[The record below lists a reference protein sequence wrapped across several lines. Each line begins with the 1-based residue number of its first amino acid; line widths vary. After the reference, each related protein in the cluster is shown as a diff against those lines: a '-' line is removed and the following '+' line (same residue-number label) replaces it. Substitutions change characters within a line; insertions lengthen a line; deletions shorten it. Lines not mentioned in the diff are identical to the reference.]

1 MSTLMQ
7 DLRYALRGLRRNP
20 GFTGIAVLTLAL
32 GIGANAAIFS
42 VLHGVVLR
50 PLDFHEPERLVRV
63 FGGSTGTTTF
73 SGPNF
78 EDLRAEAEVFEELV
92 AYDTEL
98 RTLTGLESAERIS
111 IATVT
116 SGFFRVLGRPPVL
129 GREFLPEEMEPG
141 RHRVAVVSHGF
152 WQQRLAGHAAVL
164 GQTMVLDGEVH
175 TIVGVAPPDFDY
187 PAGRAVWLPLVRE
200 GMFLGRG
207 AIWLDVLG
215 RLRPGVTPEAAARDV
230 ERVTAQLV
238 EAYPDNAL
246 LQTSV
251 RPLHDVEVGE
261 MRTPLLILLGAVGFV
276 LLIACA
282 NVANLLLAR
291 AASRAGEL
299 GLRVALGAGRG
310 RLVRQFLTESLVLAL
325 LGGAAG
331 LLLASLGT
339 RLLLALSPT
348 WLPRVEDV
356 TVNGTVVGFT
366 LVVTVL
372 TGVLFGL
379 VPAVQVAR
387 ADLRRLLAE
396 HGRGGLGGRNRMR
409 GGLVVVQTGLAVML
423 LIGAGLLLRS
433 FAGLMQVDP
442 GFRAERVLAFSV
454 SLPEGSYPGDPEAR
468 EFYRQLLDR
477 VGSLPGVQSA
487 ASVLAAPMSGTN
499 FNISFEVAGRPPL
512 PPGHGQGL
520 QVGIASPDYLETV
533 GIPILRGRGLT
544 GFDREGAPPVALI
557 NEAAVREFFPDEDP
571 LGQTILLGW
580 TRDYVQVT
588 GEVVGVVGDVR
599 QFGLASE
606 PVAEIYLAHAQ
617 VPNLAMTVVV
627 RAAGDPLTLIPGLR
641 AELQALDPSLAAGR
655 FRTLEQ
661 DMSASAAQS
670 RFYMLLLAIFAA
682 VALVLASIGIFGV
695 TSYSVSQRTREIG
708 IRMALGAVHSLIVRQ
723 VVGRAV
729 ALASV
734 GVALGLAGAG
744 VLTRVLSSLLYG
756 VSAIDPLTY
765 ALVGLAFGAVAALA
779 SFLPARRATQV
790 DPLVVLR
797 SE

>member
-1 MSTLMQ
+1 MTLLQ
-7 DLRYALRGLRRNP
+7 DLRYAIRALRRNP
-20 GFTGIAVLTLAL
+20 GFAAIAVLTLAL

-50 PLDFHEPERLVRV
+50 PLEFHEPGRLVRV
-63 FGGSTGTTTF
+63 FGGSSGMSTF

-78 EDLRAEAEVFEELV
+78 EDLRAEATVFEELV
-92 AYDTEL
+92 AYSTEL
-98 RTLTGLESAERIS
+98 RTLTGLESAERIAM
-111 IATVT
+111 ATVT
-116 SGFFRVLGRPPVL
+116 ADFFRVLGRSPVL
-129 GREFLPEEMEPG
+129 GREFVPEEMEPG
-141 RHRVAVVSHGF
+141 RHQVAVVSHGF
-152 WQQRLAGHAAVL
+152 WQQRLGGDAAVL
-164 GQTMVLDGEVH
+164 GGTMVLDGEVH

-187 PAGRAVWLPLVRE
+187 PAGRAVWVPLARE

-207 AIWLDVLG
+207 AIWLNVLG
-215 RLRPGVTPEAAARDV
+215 RFRPGVTPETAARDV

-238 EAYPDNAL
+238 AEHPENANL
-246 LQTSV
+246 RTTI

-261 MRTPLLILLGAVGFV
+261 MRTPLLILLGAVGLV

-291 AASRAGEL
+291 AASRAGEI
-299 GLRVALGAGRG
+299 GLRVALGAGRR

-339 RLLLALSPT
+339 RLLLALSPA

-396 HGRGGLGGRNRMR
+396 HGPAGLGGRNRMR
-409 GGLVVVQTGLAVML
+409 GGLVIAQTGLAVML
-423 LIGAGLLLRS
+423 MIGAGLLLRS

-442 GFRAERVLAFSV
+442 GFRTERVLAFGV
-454 SLPEGSYPGDPEAR
+454 SLPEAGYPGDPETR

-477 VGSLPGVQSA
+477 VGSMPGVESA
-487 ASVLAAPMSGTN
+487 ASVLAAPMSGMD

-512 PPGHGQGL
+512 PPGQNQGL
-520 QVGIASPDYLETV
+520 QVRIASPDYFATV
-533 GIPILRGRGLT
+533 GIPILRGRGFT
-544 GFDREGAPPVALI
+544 GFDREDASPVALI
-557 NEAAVREFFPDEDP
+557 NEAAVRAFFPGEDP
-571 LGQTILLGW
+571 LGQTIVFGW
-580 TRDYVQVT
+580 TRDDVQVT
-588 GEVVGVVGDVR
+588 GEVVGVVADVR

-606 PVAEIYLAHAQ
+606 PVAEVYLAHAQ
-617 VPNLAMTVVV
+617 VPNASMTVVA
-627 RAAGDPLTLIPGLR
+627 RAAGDPLTLVPGIR
-641 AELQALDPSLAAGR
+641 AELQGLDPSLAAGR

-661 DMSASAAQS
+661 DMSASAAQP

-695 TSYSVSQRTREIG
+695 TSYTVSQRTREIG
-708 IRMALGAVHSLIVRQ
+708 IRMALGADPSAVLRQ

-734 GVALGLAGAG
+734 GVALGLAAAGA
-744 VLTRVLSSLLYG
+744 LTHVLSSLLYG
-756 VSAIDPLTY
+756 VSATDPLTY
-765 ALVGLAFGAVAALA
+765 ALVALAFGTVAALA
-779 SFLPARRATQV
+779 SLLPARRATRV

-797 SE
+797 SD